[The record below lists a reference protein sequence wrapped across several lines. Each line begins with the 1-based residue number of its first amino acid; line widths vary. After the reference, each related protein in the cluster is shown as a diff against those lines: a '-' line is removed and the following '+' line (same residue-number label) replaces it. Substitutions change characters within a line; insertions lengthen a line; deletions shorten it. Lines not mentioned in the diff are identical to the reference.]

1 MTLWRI
7 NLEYLN
13 ILHNFFSNIV
23 YIYIY
28 ILIYLHLPEVKDT
41 DSDLKKIDQP
51 TLKVI
56 AKLII
61 IPV

>member
-23 YIYIY
+23 A
-28 ILIYLHLPEVKDT
+28 YLQLPEVKDT
-41 DSDLKKIDQP
+41 DSDLKK
-51 TLKVI
+51 
-56 AKLII
+56 
-61 IPV
+61 